1 MREMFHRIALVIL
14 IVLSLASCASTKD
27 FVSPIAV
34 SDTMSIDEKLS
45 AFGGERVS
53 VPYPEVFFDGTEW
66 MARLTQLI
74 EEAEDYILISTFL
87 GSFSDS
93 EEGLFRAL
101 MEAAERG
108 IDVYF
113 IMDGISSYDM
123 TETQKYMTPLYFLKS
138 SGIHLIEYNPLSG
151 MNLINPMTVVIRD
164 HRKLIVIDG
173 EMAAIGGMNLN
184 YISIGAGEGRTQRD
198 STYLFESSSLSR
210 ALMKSFVRIW
220 NESSVEKIDE
230 SMFPIKD
237 GEDGEYSA
245 YLFNMELGGD
255 VSIPGMY
262 SSLFNEAEERVILFP
277 YLPML
282 DKNMKSAVR
291 EATERGV
298 DVDFV
303 MPVDLRGYA
312 ASGVY
317 QMLPSLIEDT
327 GVGIYITAYGEN
339 GEILPLLHE
348 KLMVVDSDK
357 VVIGSAN
364 FNFRSMKLSHELALV
379 IESEEL
385 AAMLT
390 EHAEKI
396 MAISEYVDYDEAER
410 RKAEEGNVFSYLFTY
425 FGG

>member
-34 SDTMSIDEKLS
+34 SDTMSLDEKLS

-93 EEGLFRAL
+93 EVGLFRAL

-198 STYLFESSSLSR
+198 STYLFE
-210 ALMKSFVRIW
+210 
-220 NESSVEKIDE
+220 
-230 SMFPIKD
+230 
-237 GEDGEYSA
+237 
-245 YLFNMELGGD
+245 
-255 VSIPGMY
+255 
-262 SSLFNEAEERVILFP
+262 
-277 YLPML
+277 
-282 DKNMKSAVR
+282 
-291 EATERGV
+291 
-298 DVDFV
+298 
-303 MPVDLRGYA
+303 
-312 ASGVY
+312 
-317 QMLPSLIEDT
+317 
-327 GVGIYITAYGEN
+327 
-339 GEILPLLHE
+339 
-348 KLMVVDSDK
+348 
-357 VVIGSAN
+357 
-364 FNFRSMKLSHELALV
+364 
-379 IESEEL
+379 
-385 AAMLT
+385 
-390 EHAEKI
+390 
-396 MAISEYVDYDEAER
+396 
-410 RKAEEGNVFSYLFTY
+410 
-425 FGG
+425 